1 MQPALGATSARFD
14 AEGDPFLREMKSC
27 VRKTNTEDCDS
38 VRQQLTEVDNHDVD
52 VRLVCVQAEGTDLKQ
67 SETWE
72 DYGGSSRGGN
82 HIPHACE
89 EHGVGGGD
97 NG

>member
-1 MQPALGATSARFD
+1 M
-14 AEGDPFLREMKSC
+14 
-27 VRKTNTEDCDS
+27 
-38 VRQQLTEVDNHDVD
+38 RQQLTEVVNDDVD
-52 VRLVCVQAEGTDLKQ
+52 VRLVCVQGTDLKQ

-72 DYGGSSRGGN
+72 EYGGSSRGCN

-89 EHGVGGGD
+89 VQGVGGGD